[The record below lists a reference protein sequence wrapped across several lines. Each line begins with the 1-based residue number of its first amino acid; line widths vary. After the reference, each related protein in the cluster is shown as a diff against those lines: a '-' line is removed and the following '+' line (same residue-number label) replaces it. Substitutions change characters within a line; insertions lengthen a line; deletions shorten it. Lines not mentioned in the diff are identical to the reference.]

1 MNSDLTTFN
10 GTFAQRQEYASSLK
24 DYKILADFDGLLIS
38 IDLKMQ
44 IFFKNRESA
53 RSVKSGKI
61 QDNGKDSIKR
71 WSRFVEVKPTQKETM
86 PLTCT
91 KDYRYSEKAKTVQ
104 VLKVKKN
111 KLK

>member
-1 MNSDLTTFN
+1 MC
-10 GTFAQRQEYASSLK
+10 E
-24 DYKILADFDGLLIS
+24 
-38 IDLKMQ
+38 
-44 IFFKNRESA
+44 IFFKNRFPA

-71 WSRFVEVKPTQKETM
+71 WGRLVEAKPTTKETLS
-86 PLTCT
+86 LTCT
-91 KDYRYSEKAKTVQ
+91 KDFRYPEKAKIVQ